1 MRIQLITAAAVFL
14 LSAAGATAQT
24 GPAASDS
31 LIGTWRSASDELK
44 LTSDFDKSVWGA
56 NATSVRTVELTVRAN
71 NEATLRVTKKVVD
84 AKRRTVP
91 ASTWIEEAQL
101 QIGEATPGLATR
113 VEHQVNVVKAVRLF
127 PDDPNYQWS
136 LDGLKVRVVTFS
148 DGDGNSLEVRY
159 DTPDGRGSFWETLRR
174 GRASARPAVRPA
186 AKPAAKPQPPSG
198 S

>member
-14 LSAAGATAQT
+14 LSAAGATAQPRPT
-24 GPAASDS
+24 AASDN
-31 LIGTWRSASDELK
+31 LTGTWRSAADEMK

-71 NEATLRVTKKVVD
+71 KEATLRVTKKVVD
-84 AKRRTVP
+84 AKGRTVP

-101 QIGEATPGLATR
+101 QIGEVTPGLATR
-113 VEHQVNVVKAVRLF
+113 LEHQVNVVKAVRLF
-127 PDDPNYQWS
+127 PDDANYQWA

-174 GRASARPAVRPA
+174 ARTPARPAQPA
-186 AKPAAKPQPPSG
+186 GKPPAKPQPPSG